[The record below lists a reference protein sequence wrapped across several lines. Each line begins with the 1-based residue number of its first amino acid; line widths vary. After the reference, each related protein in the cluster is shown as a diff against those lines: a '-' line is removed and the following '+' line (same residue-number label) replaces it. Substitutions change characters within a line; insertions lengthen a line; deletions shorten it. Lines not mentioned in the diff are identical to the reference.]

1 MAKINPIRAGKVIKP
16 FDPSGSSPFLQISAS
31 NRGISGLAQTVVT
44 TVAELKN
51 DIDQKADE
59 ERIYNKWKQWKQLY
73 RAISFARFSFW
84 RKGDHI
90 FTSPTE
96 NDYYAYVILVLNLGN
111 GLNEWTPFPSL

>member
-59 ERIYNKWKQWKQLY
+59 ERIYNKNTTQ
-73 RAISFARFSFW
+73 
-84 RKGDHI
+84 
-90 FTSPTE
+90 TSLLE
-96 NDYYAYVILVLNLGN
+96 KRLQEQM
-111 GLNEWTPFPSL
+111 NEWLDDPNYSNLTPEEFDKKW